1 MQTLSRIPAKLLL
14 ELVFYAHVAVGI
26 QILTHLVQ

>member
-1 MQTLSRIPAKLLL
+1 MKTLCQIPAKLLL
-14 ELVFYAHVAVGI
+14 ELVLYAHVAVGI